1 MLVAYHLALAD
12 LRRAAPY
19 ADWGGLLTAA
29 GLGLRLLAP
38 DRYTPAAIEAAWS
51 AYRALHAYAEG
62 HGGIAAAVAASEAF
76 LPVFEEMLRVVTWRG
91 LSDAEAGIVAT
102 TADVAG
108 L

>member
-29 GLGLRLLAP
+29 GLALRLLAP
-38 DRYTPAAIEAAWS
+38 GKYTPDAIEAAWA
-51 AYRALHAYAEG
+51 AYQALHAYAEG
-62 HGGIAAAVAASEAF
+62 HGGIDAAVAASEAF
-76 LPVFEEMLRVVTWRG
+76 GPVFEEMLRVVTWRG
-91 LSDAEAGIVAT
+91 LSDAAAGMVAT
-102 TADVAG
+102 NTDVAG